1 MKSKKPELNP
11 VRNSTSGGYPTK
23 EIISNGVNAIRCM
36 LYAILAGCV
45 LTFAAGCESTD
56 RKAVAEQIDS
66 LRLERTQLTRQIE
79 QAEAENEQ
87 LKKQVQVLSGLK
99 PGVKLENLYRLQKIR
114 ITRYTNLYDKDKD
127 GQYEKLIVY
136 IQPLD
141 EEGDIVKATGA
152 IDVQLWDLNRQEGQA
167 LLGQWHIEPNEL
179 KKLWFATLI
188 TINYRLTFDVADK
201 IEDAEGP
208 LTVKVAFTDY
218 LSGRVFNEQRVI
230 KPR

>member
-1 MKSKKPELNP
+1 
-11 VRNSTSGGYPTK
+11 
-23 EIISNGVNAIRCM
+23 M

-45 LTFAAGCESTD
+45 LTFAAGCENAGSRTALL
-56 RKAVAEQIDS
+56 KEEIDT
-66 LRLERTQLTRQIE
+66 LKWGKKELTRQIQQSKE
-79 QAEAENEQ
+79 ENKQ
-87 LKKQVQVLSGLK
+87 LTKQIEVLSGLK
-99 PGVKLENLYRLQKIR
+99 PEARFENLYRLQRIR
-114 ITRYTNLYDKDKD
+114 ITRYTDLYDKDKD

-136 IQPLD
+136 IQPID

-152 IDVQLWDLNRQEGQA
+152 IDVQLWDLNRQNGQA

-201 IEDAEGP
+201 IEDAEEP

-218 LSGRVFNEQRVI
+218 LAGRVFKEQKVI